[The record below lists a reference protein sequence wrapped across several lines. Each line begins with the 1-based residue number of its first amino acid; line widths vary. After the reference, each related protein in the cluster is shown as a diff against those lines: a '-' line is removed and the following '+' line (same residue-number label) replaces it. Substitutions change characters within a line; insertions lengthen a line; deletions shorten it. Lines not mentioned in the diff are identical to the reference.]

1 MSKLYDYWENQSSFY
16 DGKLN
21 SFVSS
26 DDLTFTGR
34 IMFNDK
40 KAKLTG
46 RIKMNNVPQ
55 NNSYPFLR
63 SMSDFSLNYALSPA
77 FRLALS
83 QGGNRTSLESDSV
96 IFTQG
101 QNNLT
106 LLTKIR
112 NELVEKVSNWPISA
126 TLRYHLGNHTLIS
139 AGVEDLD
146 FTKEKYGGMIK
157 AYALHGKALDNGI
170 KLYGGVCGGYSLLDK
185 MCKFTNFVLSLKNGT
200 FNSLLNMSFI
210 KKKDPNLCNPS
221 SSEEQTKKGCCCL
234 KDCDKVISVKADN
247 KITQKLTL
255 GGDTEFN
262 ITNKEVKSR
271 FFALYDIEPDTAVKA
286 RWEDKDKSVT
296 MTVNH
301 NFRGLLNFAVT
312 GKFSAVKKSDFAI
325 QSKLIP
331 FTSKLGMSIEVNETL
346 I

>member
-21 SFVSS
+21 SLVSS
-26 DDLTFTGR
+26 DDLTLIGR
-34 IMFNDK
+34 IMFNNK

-55 NNSYPFLR
+55 KDSYPFLK
-63 SMSDFSLNYALSPA
+63 STSDFSLNYALSPA

-96 IFTQG
+96 IFTKG
-101 QNNLT
+101 KNNLT
-106 LLTKIR
+106 LLTKIK
-112 NELVEKVSNWPISA
+112 NEVVEKVSNWPISA

-139 AGVEDLD
+139 AGVDDLD
-146 FTKEKYGGMIK
+146 FTKEKYSGMIK
-157 AYALHGKALDNGI
+157 AYALHGKALDNGL

-185 MCKFTNFVLSLKNGT
+185 ICKFTNFVLSLKNGT
-200 FNSLLNMSFI
+200 LNALLNMSFI
-210 KKKDPNLCNPS
+210 KKKEPNIYIPNPS
-221 SSEEQTKKGCCCL
+221 EAEIKKSYSYL
-234 KDCDKVISVKADN
+234 KDYDKVISVKADN

-262 ITNKEVKSR
+262 ITNNEVKSR
-271 FFALYDIEPDTAVKA
+271 FFALYDIEPDTVVKA
-286 RWEDKDKSVT
+286 KWEDKDKSVT

-301 NFRGLLNFAVT
+301 NFRGLLNLAVT
-312 GKFSAVKKSDFAI
+312 GKFSVVKKSDSAV